1 MHEME
6 KPLITAI
13 NGVAAGAGMSIALAG
28 DIRLVSDKAS
38 FVPAFIKIGLVPDS
52 GSTWM
57 LSHLIGPAR
66 AFQVMV
72 SGDPITAQQAL
83 EWGMVHQ
90 VVPSEQFEST
100 ISEWAERL
108 AGAPTRAIGLTKRAL
123 NMAIGSTLT
132 EAMEYEALL
141 QEIASKTQDYGEGVT
156 AFLGKRPPAFK
167 GK

>member
-1 MHEME
+1 
-6 KPLITAI
+6 
-13 NGVAAGAGMSIALAG
+13 
-28 DIRLVSDKAS
+28 
-38 FVPAFIKIGLVPDS
+38 
-52 GSTWM
+52 M